1 MAHRGVAMLSGHG
14 VGPLLYRWSGYLDGG
29 TTLAADEMMMMG
41 SPTFAISSF
50 TVVSNQAID
59 LAGFSE
65 SLQRPVNRCQAN
77 WFTAM
82 TKDVM

>member
-1 MAHRGVAMLSGHG
+1 MLSGHG

-29 TTLAADEMMMMG
+29 TTLAADEMVMMG
-41 SPTFAISSF
+41 RPTFAISSF
-50 TVVSNQAID
+50 TVVSNQAIN
-59 LAGFSE
+59 LSGFSE

>member
-1 MAHRGVAMLSGHG
+1 MACGHG
-14 VGPLLYRWSGYLDGG
+14 VGPLFYSWSGYFNSG
-29 TTLAADEMMMMG
+29 TTLAADEMVMVG
-41 SPTFAISSF
+41 SPTFAIPSF
-50 TVVSNQAID
+50 TVVSNQAIN
-59 LAGFSE
+59 LSGFSE

>member
-1 MAHRGVAMLSGHG
+1 MFSGHG
-14 VGPLLYRWSGYLDGG
+14 VGPFFYRWSGYFNSG
-29 TTLAADEMMMMG
+29 TTLAADEMVMMG
-41 SPTFAISSF
+41 SPTFAIPSF
-50 TVVSNQAID
+50 TVVSNQAIN
-59 LAGFSE
+59 LSGFSE

>member
-1 MAHRGVAMLSGHG
+1 MLSGHG
-14 VGPLLYRWSGYLDGG
+14 VGPLFHRWSGYFNGG
-29 TTLAADEMMMMG
+29 TTLAADEMVMMG
-41 SPTFAISSF
+41 SPTFSIPIF
-50 TVVSNQAID
+50 TVVSNQAIN

-77 WFTAM
+77 GFTAM